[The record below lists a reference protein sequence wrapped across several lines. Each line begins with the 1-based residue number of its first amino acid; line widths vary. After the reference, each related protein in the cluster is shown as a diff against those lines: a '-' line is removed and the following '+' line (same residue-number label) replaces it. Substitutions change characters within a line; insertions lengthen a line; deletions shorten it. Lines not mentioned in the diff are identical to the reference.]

1 MMQCQFFLPTKY
13 RSNATIIY
21 MKADEAKERIM
32 LTSFLE
38 VANTFYKNPINQQAY
53 ETWKNNKE
61 AKHYANHIKPGADT

>member
-1 MMQCQFFLPTKY
+1 
-13 RSNATIIY
+13 

-38 VANTFYKNPINQQAY
+38 AANTFYKNPINQQAY

-61 AKHYANHIKPGADT
+61 AKHYANHVKPGADT